1 MKTVKV
7 TRLLAVAIAAAVLTT
22 YGCPGPDDSGTS
34 GGGVGVALTS
44 IAVSPANPGI
54 AIGTTQQFTATGTYS
69 DSTTQDITTTVTWNS
84 SATSVATISSAG
96 LTTATGAGIT
106 TIKATSGNVSGATTL
121 TVNPAVNIPKT
132 GQATSYD
139 ANNPKKDDGALQR
152 GVAWPSPRFTV
163 DGTGLCVT
171 DNLTGLMWVKTRDGT
186 MRTWQQAL
194 DYANNLTLC
203 GYTDWRLPNR
213 KELRSLIDYSQST
226 PALPSG
232 HPFGGGTGY
241 WWSSSTYTTDTNYA
255 WVVKAWNG
263 DDTVSNKTVIQL
275 AENAWP
281 VRAGQQDTPNP
292 AYPAN
297 LPKTGQ
303 TTSYATGDDGNL
315 KMGVAWPSLRFTDN
329 G

>member
-194 DYANNLTLC
+194 DYANKGLDQWWGYGLLVVLVYLYHRYELC
-203 GYTDWRLPNR
+203 LGRQSVEWR
-213 KELRSLIDYSQST
+213 
-226 PALPSG
+226 
-232 HPFGGGTGY
+232 
-241 WWSSSTYTTDTNYA
+241 
-255 WVVKAWNG
+255 
-263 DDTVSNKTVIQL
+263 
-275 AENAWP
+275 
-281 VRAGQQDTPNP
+281 
-292 AYPAN
+292 
-297 LPKTGQ
+297 
-303 TTSYATGDDGNL
+303 
-315 KMGVAWPSLRFTDN
+315 
-329 G
+329 